1 MNTAYFFTVN
11 RMTVT
16 YIGVTCSPYHVLKHL
31 KPGKKLDN
39 FYYRAYHN
47 KKLRVVDCLKEY
59 LKPRSTKMQTDTIA
73 LFITYGNPFRAV
85 ATDPMKR
92 WMNDLFRET
101 STLKEYTPHTC
112 RSAAT
117 SKASQLNVYISEILK
132 QSFWRNANITYIQHI

>member
-1 MNTAYFFTVN
+1 MNTVYFFTVN
-11 RMTVT
+11 TMTVA
-16 YIGVTCSPYHVLKHL
+16 YIGVTCLPYHVLKNL

-59 LKPRSTKMQTDTIA
+59 LKLRSTKVQTDTVA
-73 LFITYGNPFRAV
+73 LFITYVNPFRAV
-85 ATDPMKR
+85 ATNSMKR
-92 WMNDLFRET
+92 CMKDLFRET
-101 STLKEYTPHTC
+101 STLKEYTPYTC

-117 SKASQLNVYISEILK
+117 SKASQLNVYIAEILK